1 MTGMGEFWSTSH
13 TTGGNSS
20 YLESLFESYLDDP
33 SSVPIDWR
41 NYFDSLKNG
50 STSNAKDI
58 SHAEVVKRFK
68 NKSPFQQKNNLEL
81 SNKQYEVFKLISN
94 SISS

>member
-33 SSVPIDWR
+33 ASVPTDWR
-41 NYFDSLKNG
+41 NYFDSLNNG
-50 STSNAKDI
+50 SVSNGKDI

-68 NKSPFQQKNNLEL
+68 NKSPILQKNNLEL
-81 SNKQYEVFKLISN
+81 INKQYELSLIH
-94 SISS
+94 I

>member
-33 SSVPIDWR
+33 ASVPTDWR
-41 NYFDSLKNG
+41 NYFDSLNNG
-50 STSNAKDI
+50 SVSK
-58 SHAEVVKRFK
+58 
-68 NKSPFQQKNNLEL
+68 
-81 SNKQYEVFKLISN
+81 
-94 SISS
+94 